1 MKEKIIIS
9 FRQSFLI
16 QAWSIEEKIKLDS
29 MKFKNVC
36 STKLTIEMKRQ
47 AIDWKKVF
55 ANYTSEKKTSIQD
68 TLKSPKTQQ

>member
-1 MKEKIIIS
+1 
-9 FRQSFLI
+9 
-16 QAWSIEEKIKLDS
+16 